1 MIITNATLENLRT
14 MLRGEFK
21 RRFAELDAAP
31 VWKTL
36 GTLVPSTTQSNTYG
50 WLGAFPQLR
59 RWVGP
64 RVIRDIA
71 EFSYQIVNKLDEA
84 TLGVARVNIEDDNLG
99 MYRAMAAAMADEYMR
114 YMNRN
119 IALLIE
125 NGFTDL
131 CYDGQPFFSDSHPV
145 APNTDGT
152 GDPTDVSN
160 IVGSPDAEG
169 RPWVLA
175 CLSGSL
181 KPFIVQQRAQP
192 EFEMFTDTR
201 NDHVFMLDEYLYGIR
216 YRGNFGYGLWQ
227 RDRIEGHAQR
237 RQLRGRAARDA
248 NVPARRR
255 RPSGHRADAP
265 DSRSH
270 QRVGGAR
277 DSVEGTHKRGRV

>member
-14 MLRGEFK
+14 MLCGEFK
-21 RRFAELDAAP
+21 RRFAELDATP

-36 GTLVPSTTQSNTYG
+36 GMLVPSTTQSNTYG

-131 CYDGQPFFSDSHPV
+131 CYDGQPSAGSQHRRHGRSD
-145 APNTDGT
+145 
-152 GDPTDVSN
+152 
-160 IVGSPDAEG
+160 
-169 RPWVLA
+169 RR
-175 CLSGSL
+175 
-181 KPFIVQQRAQP
+181 VQ
-192 EFEMFTDTR
+192 
-201 NDHVFMLDEYLYGIR
+201 H
-216 YRGNFGYGLWQ
+216 
-227 RDRIEGHAQR
+227 R
-237 RQLRGRAARDA
+237 RQPGRGGQALGFGVPFGEPQTVYSPAAHA
-248 NVPARRR
+248 AGV
-255 RPSGHRADAP
+255 
-265 DSRSH
+265 
-270 QRVGGAR
+270 
-277 DSVEGTHKRGRV
+277 